1 MAPDLIPGCVPTH
14 CEEQLTDIFMDPQ
27 PKQSASCC
35 IMKCFERLHISSRF
49 PTKLGPLL
57 FTYRT
62 NHSAEVST
70 LCL

>member
-1 MAPDLIPGCVPTH
+1 MGPDLIPGCVPTH

-49 PTKLGPLL
+49 PTKLGPLP
-57 FTYRT
+57 YRT